1 MDEYISE
8 KEQIDRLREWWR
20 ANGWYLLGGAALG
33 LIALFGYRQ
42 FQAYEH
48 GVAENASALFR
59 QLESA
64 AADDNLAEVER
75 IAGTLAAEYAG
86 SPYADHASL
95 MIARMVLVSDTERA
109 AAQLRSVMERTG
121 DEDLAVIARLRLARV
136 LAYQEKYSDALTL
149 LQQPA
154 PSAFSARIAEIR
166 GDILLAQGDTNGARA
181 AFAEALVTD
190 GSDLLDRSMV
200 QMKLGSLLGAV
211 GSSPV
216 VDPAAIGGEG

>member
-1 MDEYISE
+1 MDEYLSE
-8 KEQIDRLREWWR
+8 KEQVDRLREWWR

-42 FQAYEH
+42 YQAYEH
-48 GVAENASALFR
+48 GIAENASVLFR

-75 IAGTLAAEYAG
+75 IANTLSQDYAG

-95 MIARMVLVSDTERA
+95 MVARMLLVSDTERA
-109 AAQLRSVMERTG
+109 AGELRSVMDRTTD
-121 DEDLAVIARLRLARV
+121 DELAVIARLRLARV
-136 LAYQEKYSDALTL
+136 LAYQEKFADALAL
-149 LQQPA
+149 LREPA
-154 PSAFSARIAEIR
+154 PSAFSARIADIR

-181 AFAEALVTD
+181 AFAEALVAD

-200 QMKLGSLLGAV
+200 QMKLGSLLSTI